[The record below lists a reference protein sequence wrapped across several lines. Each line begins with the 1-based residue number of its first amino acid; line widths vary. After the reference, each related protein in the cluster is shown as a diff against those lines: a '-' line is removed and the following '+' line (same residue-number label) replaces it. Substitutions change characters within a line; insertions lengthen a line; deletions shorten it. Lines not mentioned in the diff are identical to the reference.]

1 MQKESVLKTLKD
13 KGCRITNQR
22 KVLLDVI
29 LDEECTS
36 CKEIYYKAVEIDPNI
51 GAATVYR
58 MVNLLEDI
66 GAISRRNIYKIS
78 CNLDCVK
85 ENACTIELDDNMVYH
100 LSRTEW
106 NSVIMKGLKACGYL
120 DNQKVNR
127 IVIASGYNRKAKYQS
142 ARENNPKEEPSGRW
156 NVRKL

>member
-1 MQKESVLKTLKD
+1 MEQKKSDELKFQRTRMQKESVLKTLKD

-106 NSVIMKGLKACGYL
+106 NSVIRKGLKACGYL

-127 IVIASGYNRKAKYQS
+127 IVIESEKNT
-142 ARENNPKEEPSGRW
+142 
-156 NVRKL
+156 

>member
-1 MQKESVLKTLKD
+1 MEQKKSDELKFQRTRMQKESVLKTLKD

-22 KVLLDVI
+22 KVLLDAI

-127 IVIASGYNRKAKYQS
+127 IVIESEKNT
-142 ARENNPKEEPSGRW
+142 
-156 NVRKL
+156 

>member
-1 MQKESVLKTLKD
+1 MEQKKSDELKFQRTRMQKESVLKTLKD

-51 GAATVYR
+51 GAA
-58 MVNLLEDI
+58 
-66 GAISRRNIYKIS
+66 IYKIS

-85 ENACTIELDDNMVYH
+85 DNACTIELDDNMVYH

-127 IVIASGYNRKAKYQS
+127 IVIESEKNT
-142 ARENNPKEEPSGRW
+142 
-156 NVRKL
+156 

>member
-1 MQKESVLKTLKD
+1 MEQKKSDELKFQRTRMQKESVLKTLKD

-58 MVNLLEDI
+58 TVNLLEDI

-127 IVIASGYNRKAKYQS
+127 IVIESEKNT
-142 ARENNPKEEPSGRW
+142 
-156 NVRKL
+156 

>member
-1 MQKESVLKTLKD
+1 MFFWEKIIGAKKSDELKFQRTRMQKESVLKTLKD

-127 IVIASGYNRKAKYQS
+127 IVIESEKNT
-142 ARENNPKEEPSGRW
+142 
-156 NVRKL
+156 

>member
-85 ENACTIELDDNMVYH
+85 DNACTIELDDNMVYQ
-100 LSRTEW
+100 
-106 NSVIMKGLKACGYL
+106 V
-120 DNQKVNR
+120 
-127 IVIASGYNRKAKYQS
+127 
-142 ARENNPKEEPSGRW
+142 
-156 NVRKL
+156 

>member
-1 MQKESVLKTLKD
+1 MEQKKSDELKFQRTRMQKESVLKTLKD

-29 LDEECTS
+29 LDEECTL

-85 ENACTIELDDNMVYH
+85 DNACTIELDDNMVYH

-127 IVIASGYNRKAKYQS
+127 IVIESEKNT
-142 ARENNPKEEPSGRW
+142 
-156 NVRKL
+156 

>member
-85 ENACTIELDDNMVYH
+85 DNACTIELDDNMVYH
-100 LSRTEW
+100 LSRKEW

-127 IVIASGYNRKAKYQS
+127 IVIESEKNK
-142 ARENNPKEEPSGRW
+142 
-156 NVRKL
+156 

>member
-1 MQKESVLKTLKD
+1 MEQKKSDELKFQRTRMQKESVLKTLKE

-78 CNLDCVK
+78 CNFDCVK
-85 ENACTIELDDNMVYH
+85 DNVCTIELDDNMFYH
-100 LSRTEW
+100 LSQTEW
-106 NSVIMKGLKACGYL
+106 NSVILKGLKACGYL
-120 DNQKVNR
+120 ENQKVHR
-127 IVIASGYNRKAKYQS
+127 IVIESGNKAQLEK
-142 ARENNPKEEPSGRW
+142 
-156 NVRKL
+156 

>member
-36 CKEIYYKAVEIDPNI
+36 CKEIYYKAVKADAKI
-51 GAATVYR
+51 GTATVYRMVNTVYR

-66 GAISRRNIYKIS
+66 GAISRRNIYKFS

-85 ENACTIELDDNMVYH
+85 DNACTIELDDNMVYH

-127 IVIASGYNRKAKYQS
+127 IVIESEKNT
-142 ARENNPKEEPSGRW
+142 
-156 NVRKL
+156 

>member
-85 ENACTIELDDNMVYH
+85 DNACTIELEGNMVYH

-106 NSVIMKGLKACGYL
+106 NSVIMKGLKACCYL

-127 IVIASGYNRKAKYQS
+127 IVIESEKNA
-142 ARENNPKEEPSGRW
+142 
-156 NVRKL
+156 

>member
-1 MQKESVLKTLKD
+1 MEQKKSDELKFQRTRMQKESVLKTLKD

-36 CKEIYYKAVEIDPNI
+36 CKESYYKAVEIDPNI

-85 ENACTIELDDNMVYH
+85 DNACTIELDDNMVYH

-127 IVIASGYNRKAKYQS
+127 IVIESEKNT
-142 ARENNPKEEPSGRW
+142 
-156 NVRKL
+156 

>member
-1 MQKESVLKTLKD
+1 MEQKKSDELKFQRTRMQKESVMKTLKD

-85 ENACTIELDDNMVYH
+85 DNACTIELDDNMVYH
-100 LSRTEW
+100 LSRKEW

-127 IVIASGYNRKAKYQS
+127 IVIESEKNT
-142 ARENNPKEEPSGRW
+142 
-156 NVRKL
+156 

>member
-1 MQKESVLKTLKD
+1 MEQKKSDELKFQRTRMQKESVLKTLKD

-36 CKEIYYKAVEIDPNI
+36 CKEIYYKAAEIDPNI

-85 ENACTIELDDNMVYH
+85 DNACTIELDDNMVYH

-127 IVIASGYNRKAKYQS
+127 IVIESEKNT
-142 ARENNPKEEPSGRW
+142 
-156 NVRKL
+156 

>member
-1 MQKESVLKTLKD
+1 MEQKKSDELKFQRTRMQKESVLKTLKD

-66 GAISRRNIYKIS
+66 GAISRRDIYKIS
-78 CNLDCVK
+78 CNIDCVK
-85 ENACTIELDDNMVYH
+85 DNACTIELDDNMVYH

-127 IVIASGYNRKAKYQS
+127 IVIESEKNA
-142 ARENNPKEEPSGRW
+142 
-156 NVRKL
+156 

>member
-1 MQKESVLKTLKD
+1 MEQKKSDELKFQRTRMQKESVLKTLKD

-78 CNLDCVK
+78 CNLHCVK

-127 IVIASGYNRKAKYQS
+127 IVIESEKNT
-142 ARENNPKEEPSGRW
+142 
-156 NVRKL
+156 

>member
-1 MQKESVLKTLKD
+1 MGENKLEQKKSDELKFQRTRMQKESVLKTLKD

-85 ENACTIELDDNMVYH
+85 DNACTIELDDNMVYH

-127 IVIASGYNRKAKYQS
+127 IVIESEKNT
-142 ARENNPKEEPSGRW
+142 
-156 NVRKL
+156 

>member
-78 CNLDCVK
+78 CNLHCVK
-85 ENACTIELDDNMVYH
+85 ENACTIEDNMVYH

-127 IVIASGYNRKAKYQS
+127 IVIESEKNT
-142 ARENNPKEEPSGRW
+142 
-156 NVRKL
+156 

>member
-58 MVNLLEDI
+58 MVNFFFVI
-66 GAISRRNIYKIS
+66 GAISRSNIYKIS

-85 ENACTIELDDNMVYH
+85 DNACTIELDDNMVYH

-120 DNQKVNR
+120 DNQKANI
-127 IVIASGYNRKAKYQS
+127 IVIELEKNT
-142 ARENNPKEEPSGRW
+142 
-156 NVRKL
+156 

>member
-66 GAISRRNIYKIS
+66 GAISRRNIYKIL

-85 ENACTIELDDNMVYH
+85 DNACTIELDDNMVYH

-127 IVIASGYNRKAKYQS
+127 IVIESEKNT
-142 ARENNPKEEPSGRW
+142 
-156 NVRKL
+156 

>member
-1 MQKESVLKTLKD
+1 MEQKKSDELKFQRTRMQKESVLKTLKD

-51 GAATVYR
+51 WAATVYR

-85 ENACTIELDDNMVYH
+85 ETACTIALDDNMVSP

-127 IVIASGYNRKAKYQS
+127 IVIESEKNT
-142 ARENNPKEEPSGRW
+142 
-156 NVRKL
+156 

>member
-1 MQKESVLKTLKD
+1 MEQKKSDELKFQRTRMQKESVLKTLKD

-22 KVLLDVI
+22 KVLFDVI

-85 ENACTIELDDNMVYH
+85 DNACTIELDDNMVYH

-127 IVIASGYNRKAKYQS
+127 IVIESEKNT
-142 ARENNPKEEPSGRW
+142 
-156 NVRKL
+156 

>member
-1 MQKESVLKTLKD
+1 MEQKKSDELKFQRTRMQKESVLKTLKD

-106 NSVIMKGLKACGYL
+106 NSVIKKGLKACGYL

-127 IVIASGYNRKAKYQS
+127 IVIESEKNT
-142 ARENNPKEEPSGRW
+142 
-156 NVRKL
+156 

>member
-66 GAISRRNIYKIS
+66 GAI
-78 CNLDCVK
+78 
-85 ENACTIELDDNMVYH
+85 A
-100 LSRTEW
+100 
-106 NSVIMKGLKACGYL
+106 
-120 DNQKVNR
+120 
-127 IVIASGYNRKAKYQS
+127 
-142 ARENNPKEEPSGRW
+142 EEIFI
-156 NVRKL
+156 KFHATLTA

>member
-1 MQKESVLKTLKD
+1 MEQKKSDELKFQRTRMQKESVLKTLKD

-66 GAISRRNIYKIS
+66 GAISRRNIYKI
-78 CNLDCVK
+78 
-85 ENACTIELDDNMVYH
+85 CTIELDDNMVYH

-127 IVIASGYNRKAKYQS
+127 IVIESEKNT
-142 ARENNPKEEPSGRW
+142 
-156 NVRKL
+156 

>member
-36 CKEIYYKAVEIDPNI
+36 CKEIYKAVEIDPNI

-85 ENACTIELDDNMVYH
+85 DNACTIELDDNMVYH

-127 IVIASGYNRKAKYQS
+127 IVIESEKNT
-142 ARENNPKEEPSGRW
+142 
-156 NVRKL
+156 

>member
-1 MQKESVLKTLKD
+1 MEQKKSDELKFQRTRMQKESVLKTLKD
-13 KGCRITNQR
+13 KGGRITNQR

-85 ENACTIELDDNMVYH
+85 DNACTIELDDNMVYH

-127 IVIASGYNRKAKYQS
+127 IVIESEKNT
-142 ARENNPKEEPSGRW
+142 
-156 NVRKL
+156 

>member
-78 CNLDCVK
+78 CNPDCVK
-85 ENACTIELDDNMVYH
+85 DNACTIELDDNMVYH

-127 IVIASGYNRKAKYQS
+127 IVIESEKNT
-142 ARENNPKEEPSGRW
+142 
-156 NVRKL
+156 

>member
-1 MQKESVLKTLKD
+1 MEQKKSDELKFLRTRMQKESVLKTLKD

-29 LDEECTS
+29 LDEVCTS

-127 IVIASGYNRKAKYQS
+127 IVIESEKNT
-142 ARENNPKEEPSGRW
+142 
-156 NVRKL
+156 

>member
-36 CKEIYYKAVEIDPNI
+36 CTEIYYKAVEIDPNI

-127 IVIASGYNRKAKYQS
+127 IVIESEKNT
-142 ARENNPKEEPSGRW
+142 
-156 NVRKL
+156 

>member
-1 MQKESVLKTLKD
+1 MEQKKSDELKFQRTRMQKESVLKTLKD

-36 CKEIYYKAVEIDPNI
+36 GKEIYYKAVEIDPNI

-127 IVIASGYNRKAKYQS
+127 IVIESEKNT
-142 ARENNPKEEPSGRW
+142 
-156 NVRKL
+156 

>member
-1 MQKESVLKTLKD
+1 MEQKKSDELKFQRTRMQKESVLKTLKD

-78 CNLDCVK
+78 CNLDSVK
-85 ENACTIELDDNMVYH
+85 DNACTIELDDNMVYH

-127 IVIASGYNRKAKYQS
+127 IVIESEKNA
-142 ARENNPKEEPSGRW
+142 
-156 NVRKL
+156 

>member
-1 MQKESVLKTLKD
+1 MEQKKSDELKFQRTRMQKESVLKTLKD

-66 GAISRRNIYKIS
+66 GAISRRNNYKIS

-127 IVIASGYNRKAKYQS
+127 IVIESEKNT
-142 ARENNPKEEPSGRW
+142 
-156 NVRKL
+156 

>member
-85 ENACTIELDDNMVYH
+85 ENACTIELDDNMFYH

-127 IVIASGYNRKAKYQS
+127 IVIESEKNT
-142 ARENNPKEEPSGRW
+142 
-156 NVRKL
+156 

>member
-1 MQKESVLKTLKD
+1 MEQKKSDELKFQRTIMQKESVLKTLKD

-85 ENACTIELDDNMVYH
+85 DNACTIELDDNMVYH

-127 IVIASGYNRKAKYQS
+127 IVIKSEKNT
-142 ARENNPKEEPSGRW
+142 
-156 NVRKL
+156 

>member
-1 MQKESVLKTLKD
+1 MEQKKSDELKFQRTRMQKESVLKTLKD

-78 CNLDCVK
+78 CNLDSVK

-127 IVIASGYNRKAKYQS
+127 IVIESEKNT
-142 ARENNPKEEPSGRW
+142 
-156 NVRKL
+156 

>member
-78 CNLDCVK
+78 FNLDCVK
-85 ENACTIELDDNMVYH
+85 DNACTIELDDNMVYH

-127 IVIASGYNRKAKYQS
+127 IVIESEKNT
-142 ARENNPKEEPSGRW
+142 
-156 NVRKL
+156 

>member
-1 MQKESVLKTLKD
+1 MEQKKSDELKFQRTRMQKESVLKTLKD

-85 ENACTIELDDNMVYH
+85 DNACTIELDDNMVYR

-127 IVIASGYNRKAKYQS
+127 IVIESEKNT
-142 ARENNPKEEPSGRW
+142 
-156 NVRKL
+156 

>member
-1 MQKESVLKTLKD
+1 MEQKKSDELKFQRTRMQKESVLKTLKD
-13 KGCRITNQR
+13 QGCRITNQR

-85 ENACTIELDDNMVYH
+85 DNACTIELDDNMVYH

-127 IVIASGYNRKAKYQS
+127 IVIESEKNT
-142 ARENNPKEEPSGRW
+142 
-156 NVRKL
+156 

>member
-1 MQKESVLKTLKD
+1 MEQKKSDELKFQRTRMQKESVLKTLKD

-66 GAISRRNIYKIS
+66 GAISRKNIYKIS
-78 CNLDCVK
+78 CNLDSVK
-85 ENACTIELDDNMVYH
+85 DNACTIELDDNMVYH

-127 IVIASGYNRKAKYQS
+127 IVIESEKNA
-142 ARENNPKEEPSGRW
+142 
-156 NVRKL
+156 